1 MLGGQQG
8 KTSAKFALVL
18 SIRKGVMMIR
28 RDAIVIRKVVLK
40 MRGDVMAIR
49 RYNLAMIV
57 QLI

>member
-1 MLGGQQG
+1 MLGGQKG
-8 KTSAKFALVL
+8 KPSAKFALVL

-28 RDAIVIRKVVLK
+28 RDIVIRKVVLK

-49 RYNLAMIV
+49 RYNLTMIV